1 MLTIITSPYIQ
12 FFLLAL
18 CAGLLKSD
26 LKIPDQ
32 ITKAISIFLL
42 IAIGLKGGLSLR
54 ESTINY
60 ADFALIASISVL
72 ISFLI
77 PFIGYFILSF
87 SKKIRPIDA
96 VAVAAHYGSVS
107 VVTFSYAVSF
117 LQKHNIPEFSG
128 TIVTLMAI
136 MEIPAIFSA
145 LIIANYLRKKQRKG
159 EIKMGRAFREELFNG
174 SVVLLLGSLF
184 VGLTA
189 NPEQLQKIKPFIID
203 PFYAVL
209 CIFLIEL
216 GLIVASEIKTIR
228 SLPKYLVAFAVLFP
242 IFNFLIG
249 ASIASFFMDSFADR
263 FLFGVLCASASY
275 IAIPATIKNAIPEA
289 NPAIYVT
296 CSLGITFPFN
306 LIFGMPLYF
315 ELTKLF

>member
-12 FFLLAL
+12 FFLIAFI
-18 CAGLLKSD
+18 AGLFKSD
-26 LKIPDQ
+26 LKIPEQ
-32 ITKAISIFLL
+32 ITKAISMFLL
-42 IAIGLKGGLSLR
+42 IAIGLKGGLNLR
-54 ESTINY
+54 ESKV
-60 ADFALIASISVL
+60 DFTEFSLLIAVAVL
-72 ISFLI
+72 ISLAI
-77 PFIGYFILSF
+77 PFLGYFILSF
-87 SKKIRPIDA
+87 TKKVRPIDA
-96 VAVAAHYGSVS
+96 AAIVAHYGSVS
-107 VVTFSYAVSF
+107 IVTFSYAVSF
-117 LQKHNIPEFSG
+117 LQKHSINEYSG

-145 LIIANYLRKKQRKG
+145 LIIANYIRKKQRKG
-159 EIKMGRAFREELFNG
+159 EISMSRAFKEELFNG

-189 NPEQLQKIKPFIID
+189 NYEQLQKIKPFVID

-216 GLIVASEIKTIR
+216 GLVVASEIKTIR
-228 SLPKYLVAFAVLFP
+228 SLPVYLVLFAIFFPVL
-242 IFNFLIG
+242 NFLIG
-249 ASIASFFMDSFADR
+249 ATVADMFMTSFADK
-263 FLFGVLCASASY
+263 FLFAVLCASSSY
-275 IAIPATIKNAIPEA
+275 IAIPAAMKNAIPEA

-315 ELTKLF
+315 EILKLF